1 MNRFAIALLAGV
13 AGVSL
18 VSAASAADLIISE
31 PAAPA
36 PVIVDTAGNWD
47 GAFIGAFAGYGWG
60 TVTDEDGL
68 VVAPTEDE
76 YATEGWLVG
85 VNAGYNFTVSE
96 ALVAGIVADVAWADL
111 NGENTTD
118 GVSFN
123 TDWTGSIRGRLG
135 IDAGA
140 FLPYVTAG
148 VAFANNTAT
157 FDNGVDPVTEDTQLH
172 TGWTAGAGVEFA
184 VADNVSLDVQYRY
197 SDYGTA
203 TYELNGG
210 EYDLGLNSH
219 AVTAGVNFRF

>member
-31 PAAPA
+31 PAPA
-36 PVIVDTAGNWD
+36 PVVVDTSGNWD

-60 TVTDEDGL
+60 TLTDEDGL
-68 VVAPTEDE
+68 FTS
-76 YATEGWLVG
+76 ATEAVDYDGEGWQVG

-96 ALVAGIVADVAWADL
+96 ALVAGIVADVAWSDL

-118 GVSFN
+118 GVSYK

-157 FDNGVDPVTEDTQLH
+157 FDNGVDPVVEDTQVH

-184 VADNVSLDVQYRY
+184 VADNVSLDLQYRY
-197 SDYGTA
+197 SDYGTK
-203 TYELNGG
+203 T
-210 EYDLGLNSH
+210 YDLGGDTDLSLTSH
-219 AVTAGVNFRF
+219 AITAGVNFRF

>member
-18 VSAASAADLIISE
+18 VSAASAADLIISQPE
-31 PAAPA
+31 VA
-36 PVIVDTAGNWD
+36 PVIVDNSTSWD

-60 TVTDEDGL
+60 TVSDEDGL
-68 VVAPTEDE
+68 VTDPTEDD
-76 YATEGWLVG
+76 YSTEGWLAG
-85 VNAGYNFTVSE
+85 VTAGYNFTLSE
-96 ALVAGIVADVAWADL
+96 ALVAGIVADVAWADI

-118 GVSFN
+118 GVSFK
-123 TDWTGSIRGRLG
+123 TDWVGSIRGRLG

-148 VAFANNTAT
+148 IAFANNTAT
-157 FDNGVDPVTEDTQLH
+157 FDDGDVVTEDTQVH

-184 VADNVSLDVQYRY
+184 VADNVSLDLQYRY

-203 TYELNGG
+203 TYDLNGG
-210 EYDLGLNSH
+210 EYDLGLTSH
-219 AVTAGVNFRF
+219 AITAGVNFRF